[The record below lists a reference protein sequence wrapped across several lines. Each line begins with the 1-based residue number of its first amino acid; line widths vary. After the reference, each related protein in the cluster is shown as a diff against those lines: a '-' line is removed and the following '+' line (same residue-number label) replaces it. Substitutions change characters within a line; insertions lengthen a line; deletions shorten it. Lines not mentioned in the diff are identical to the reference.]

1 MGASKMSPNTK
12 GGKKQAAPTKLFR
25 YLCRGVLCGSGGT
38 QHMPVRLRTLNEY
51 RTTVCC
57 SKCGERT
64 TAPYVTDYR
73 THRRRKS
80 TRLRECPA
88 CKQRWEQ
95 GGEEGAAVGA
105 GGWGGG
111 SGSKGEQS
119 GGGKEGGLA
128 GDVEGEGVGEGRAQA
143 GGGMVGD
150 GDHAAVLA
158 QSASVKKPQPA
169 FQMHRDLNAA
179 WNLWNVLAAEYAG
192 LPRPAYLKQP
202 PAAHCCDLTRWL
214 FPRGFTSLYKC
225 ELLRYIT
232 YEVKFSSNIF
242 FHP

>member
-1 MGASKMSPNTK
+1 
-12 GGKKQAAPTKLFR
+12 
-25 YLCRGVLCGSGGT
+25 
-38 QHMPVRLRTLNEY
+38 
-51 RTTVCC
+51 
-57 SKCGERT
+57 
-64 TAPYVTDYR
+64 
-73 THRRRKS
+73 
-80 TRLRECPA
+80 
-88 CKQRWEQ
+88 
-95 GGEEGAAVGA
+95 
-105 GGWGGG
+105 
-111 SGSKGEQS
+111 
-119 GGGKEGGLA
+119 
-128 GDVEGEGVGEGRAQA
+128 VEGEGVGEGRAQA

-150 GDHAAVLA
+150 GDHAAVLS
-158 QSASVKKPQPA
+158 QSASVKKPQLA